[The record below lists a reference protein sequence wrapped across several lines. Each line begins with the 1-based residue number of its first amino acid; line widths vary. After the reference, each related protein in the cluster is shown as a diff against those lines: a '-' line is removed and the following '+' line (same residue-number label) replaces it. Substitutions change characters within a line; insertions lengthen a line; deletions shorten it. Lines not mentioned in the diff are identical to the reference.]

1 MTEAERQNR
10 QNRIEEPRYTQ
21 AELEAAAAAYGIYP
35 WDVAGVFKLSRVD
48 EMSEAEFKVALER
61 WRAPLG

>member
-1 MTEAERQNR
+1 MTETQRQ
-10 QNRIEEPRYTQ
+10 QSGQKQEPRYTQ
-21 AELEAAAAAYGIYP
+21 RELEAAAAAYGIYP

-48 EMSEAEFKVALER
+48 EMSEAEFKAALER